1 VGHIALRLMKSLNT
15 KAYICQ
21 INKHQ
26 NKTKRRA
33 KICISL
39 NQLQKI
45 LERRH
50 ARLAATRLGQELL
63 EGIDEPW
70 LREGGLWGIEMAKE
84 ERPDPPNEDIAY
96 LVRSADDDYIDE
108 HVDDF

>member
-1 VGHIALRLMKSLNT
+1 M
-15 KAYICQ
+15 
-21 INKHQ
+21 
-26 NKTKRRA
+26 
-33 KICISL
+33 CISL
-39 NQLQKI
+39 HQLQKI

-70 LREGGLWGIEMAKE
+70 VEMAKE
-84 ERPDPPNEDIAY
+84 ERPDLPNKDIAY
-96 LVRSADDDYIDE
+96 SVRSADDDDHIDE